1 VAVQIT
7 SVEEARR
14 VVADF
19 RKVGAFARVPRG
31 QAAWV
36 TAIFGPLLAIPG
48 ILVAIPATAH
58 SVMKTDP
65 APIALLG
72 TLFFGWF
79 AVVAIRTIRRY
90 HSARRYLQ
98 RHGA

>member
-1 VAVQIT
+1 MAGQFT
-7 SVEEARR
+7 SVDEARR

-19 RKVGAFARVPRG
+19 KQVGVFARVPRG

-48 ILVAIPATAH
+48 ILVAIPPTAH
-58 SVMKTDP
+58 SLMKTNP

-79 AVVAIRTIRRY
+79 AFVAIRTIRRY
-90 HSARRYLQ
+90 QAAKRYLAQ
-98 RHGA
+98 HGS